1 MPMSSMKEKIVMITG
16 ASSGI
21 GEITARELARMGA
34 SVIMVCRDK
43 QKAEAS
49 RRMTIETTGNKN
61 IELLVCDL
69 SSQKQIHQMCDEYKY
84 GHDRL
89 HVLINNAAI
98 VPHHRTVTEDRIET
112 QLAVNHLAPFLTT
125 HLLLDVLKASAP
137 ARVITVSSGMHKTS
151 SFDFEDLQS
160 TRKYKSMRV
169 YAMTKLCNILFTY
182 ELARRLEGTG
192 VNANTLTP
200 GFTNTNLGRDFP
212 PFSRLMMK
220 VMAKKSEEGA
230 VPLTHLA
237 SSPEFERTTGKY
249 YNGKKE
255 AKSSSLS
262 YDKGIAARLWALSEK
277 LTCLEG

>member
-1 MPMSSMKEKIVMITG
+1 MPMSSMKEKICMITG

-34 SVIMVCRDK
+34 SVILVCRDK
-43 QKAEAS
+43 QKAEVS
-49 RRMTIETTGNKN
+49 RLKTIEATGNKN
-61 IELLVCDL
+61 IELLICDL
-69 SSQKQIHQMCDEYKY
+69 SSQKQIHQMCTEYKH

-98 VPHHRTVTEDRIET
+98 VPNNRTVTEDGIET

-125 HLLLDVLKASAP
+125 HLLLDVLRASAP

-151 SFDFEDLQS
+151 SLDFNDLQS
-160 TRKYKSMRV
+160 ARKYKSMRV

-182 ELARRLEGTG
+182 ELAHRLEGTK
-192 VNANTLTP
+192 VTANTLTP

-212 PFSRLMMK
+212 PFSRFMMK
-220 VMAKKSEEGA
+220 FLGKKSEEGA

-237 SSPEFERTTGKY
+237 SAPEFERTTGKY
-249 YNGKKE
+249 YDGIKE

-262 YDKGIAARLWALSEK
+262 YDKGVAARLWAFSEK
-277 LTCLEG
+277 LTCTEE